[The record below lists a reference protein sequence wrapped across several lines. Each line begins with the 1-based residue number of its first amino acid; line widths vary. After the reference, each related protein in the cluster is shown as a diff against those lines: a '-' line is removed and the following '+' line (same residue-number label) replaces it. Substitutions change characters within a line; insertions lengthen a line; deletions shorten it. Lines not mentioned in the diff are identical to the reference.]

1 MADYDQIMKALR
13 NAHASGDAAAA
24 KRLAAMAKA
33 AKAGATAPQ
42 ADQAPTPAAGTPS
55 ASPAPAP
62 AASQPYSAIRNE
74 FELGTGELMTAG
86 PGPTGSIDP
95 ALYAM
100 GAIGRRMQPGQ
111 PAQPTPVAD
120 VVTDVGKAGAAGL
133 ARGSAMLADLPGT
146 LRDAGMAAAE
156 FVTGREL
163 TPEQRELIRGGA
175 LPQLGRGDMR
185 GNLETA
191 TGGASEFRGN
201 TVPGQFAGTVAEF
214 APSAAMFGG
223 AGGANL
229 LRNAALPGIGSE
241 AAGQLTKDTPFEDV
255 ARFAGAVIGGVA
267 PDVVNFGTKAFQNA
281 FRMSAQ
287 KPTVESL
294 RTVKSIAYKAVDEA
308 GERFQPSELQSM
320 VAAVRTNLDDVNY
333 LPEADTTT
341 AAILKRLD
349 DISTREISL
358 GQLDKMR
365 QTVWARYNSTKEP
378 GLLAVI
384 DGIDELVQSR
394 ASTSELLNAAR
405 LANSRYKKAELLDDA
420 FTRAADQTAA
430 TGSGGNILNKYRQA
444 VTSII
449 NDPKR
454 AKWFSPEEV
463 VVMRE
468 FVRGTPGQNVMRLVG
483 KLSPSGNGLM
493 TALNLGAAGS
503 FGPAALIGSAVAS
516 GAKAVADNSQG
527 RAAEGLIDMVAT
539 GTVPQRAAVG
549 ATRNLSIPV
558 AGVGAISNFQ
568 R

>member
-1 MADYDQIMKALR
+1 MAYTEQQLKDAARKAL
-13 NAHASGDAAAA
+13 AAGDTAAA
-24 KRLAAMAKA
+24 KRLIDAARSVGGQA
-33 AKAGATAPQ
+33 AQAPQ
-42 ADQAPTPAAGTPS
+42 EAA
-55 ASPAPAP
+55 PAPAP
-62 AASQPYSAIRNE
+62 AASEAYQAVRNE

-86 PGPTGSIDP
+86 PGPTGYIDP
-95 ALYAM
+95 ELYRI

-111 PAQPTPVAD
+111 PAQPAPVAD
-120 VVTDVGKAGAAGL
+120 AVNDIGAAGVAGL

-146 LRDAGMAAAE
+146 LRNAGMAAAE

-163 TPEQRELIRGGA
+163 TPEQRQMITGMT

-185 GNLETA
+185 GKLETA

-201 TVPGQFAGTVAEF
+201 TVPGQYAGTIAEF
-214 APSAAMFGG
+214 APSAVMFGG
-223 AGGANL
+223 TGIANIA
-229 LRNAALPGIGSE
+229 RNAVATGLGSE
-241 AAGQLTKDTPFEDV
+241 FAGQLTKDTPYEDV

-267 PDVVNFGTKAFQNA
+267 PDIVNFGTKAFQNA

-287 KPTVESL
+287 KPTIESL
-294 RTVKSIAYKAVDEA
+294 RTTKNIAYKAVDEA
-308 GERFQPSELQSM
+308 GERFQPTELQGM
-320 VAAVRTNLDDVNY
+320 LATIRTNLDDVNY

-378 GLLAVI
+378 GLLEVI

-420 FTRAADQTAA
+420 FTKATDQTAA

-444 VTSII
+444 VTAII

-454 AKWFSPEEV
+454 AKWFSPEEIE
-463 VVMRE
+463 VMRQ
-468 FVRGTPGQNVMRLVG
+468 FVRGTPSQNTLRLIG
-483 KLSPSGNGLM
+483 KLAPSGNGLM
-493 TALNLGAAGS
+493 TALNLGAVSVG
-503 FGPAALIGSAVAS
+503 GTAALVGSAAAS
-516 GAKAVADNSQG
+516 GAKALADNSQG

-539 GTVPQRAAVG
+539 GNAPQRAARGVP
-549 ATRNLSIPV
+549 NLSIPV
-558 AGVGAISNFQ
+558 ATVPAISNAQ

>member
-1 MADYDQIMKALR
+1 MAYTEQQLKDAARKAL
-13 NAHASGDAAAA
+13 AAGDTAAA
-24 KRLAAMAKA
+24 KRLIDAAR
-33 AKAGATAPQ
+33 
-42 ADQAPTPAAGTPS
+42 AAGGQTPQDAAQP
-55 ASPAPAP
+55 ASAPAP
-62 AASQPYSAIRNE
+62 AASEAYQAVRNE

-86 PGPTGSIDP
+86 PGPTGYIDP
-95 ALYAM
+95 ALYEM

-120 VVTDVGKAGAAGL
+120 VVTDVGKAGVAGV

-146 LRDAGMAAAE
+146 LRNAGMAAAE

-163 TPEQRELIRGGA
+163 TPEQRELIRGGT

-223 AGGANL
+223 GSVANMA
-229 LRNAALPGIGSE
+229 RNAVLPGIGSE

-308 GERFQPSELQSM
+308 GERFQPSELQGM

-365 QTVWARYNSTKEP
+365 QTVWSRYNSTKEP
-378 GLLAVI
+378 GLLEVI

-420 FTRAADQTAA
+420 FTRATDQTAA

-454 AKWFSPEEV
+454 AKWFSPEEI

-483 KLSPSGNGLM
+483 KLAPSGNGLM
-493 TALNLGAAGS
+493 TALNLGAVATA
-503 FGPAALIGSAVAS
+503 GPAALVGSAVAS
-516 GAKAVADNSQG
+516 GAKAMADGSQG

-539 GTVPQRAAVG
+539 GQIPQRAAVG
-549 ATRNLSIPV
+549 GTRNLSLPV